1 MTVLD
6 PIYKFGEL
14 RAILDFLEI
23 DSARMMVYMSSRPIE
38 TCTDFAEE
46 FEHQL

>member
-6 PIYKFGEL
+6 PIFKFGEL
-14 RAILDFLEI
+14 WAILDFLEI
-23 DSARMMVYMSSRPIE
+23 DSARMVYMSSRPMQ
-38 TCTDFAEE
+38 TCTNFAKE